1 MCVVIQNCGF
11 TGFDRVSTLFGSIKL
26 SIAVFFT
33 PLFEFS
39 TGIMLVDIQN
49 LVMENTVIQENE
61 GFGMVGLTSLVI
73 PNVDFISNYPTNNSV
88 CNFRVTLSAGGSGGG
103 LFLLYHDYNEES
115 S

>member
-1 MCVVIQNCGF
+1 
-11 TGFDRVSTLFGSIKL
+11 
-26 SIAVFFT
+26 
-33 PLFEFS
+33 
-39 TGIMLVDIQN
+39 MLVDIQN